1 MIHYE
6 TLGCIVS
13 NLRHRDNMRFGA
25 VCQTRSYGVPTCQ
38 VLQRCETGPESQLPE
53 QVIWGYEALSNALE
67 ETSVWL
73 SLLSS
78 VVFTFSMWLLCC
90 YSLMVCPCLAWVK
103 LLVVACFFLTSVTC
117 EKDWTGTKL
126 WILVIVFSWWQLDT
140 FGSLVLSCWPPHIWC
155 HARRGRCDLLDSR
168 ISAPGFS

>member
-78 VVFTFSMWLLCC
+78 VVFTFSM
-90 YSLMVCPCLAWVK
+90 
-103 LLVVACFFLTSVTC
+103 
-117 EKDWTGTKL
+117 
-126 WILVIVFSWWQLDT
+126 
-140 FGSLVLSCWPPHIWC
+140 
-155 HARRGRCDLLDSR
+155 
-168 ISAPGFS
+168 